1 MFQKIQTEKYLWG
14 WRWPIIIIVV
24 LLLLLG
30 IQILRVN
37 RPRSVLTT
45 KQPVPY
51 STPGILVSGD
61 LVIPERDFYAREV
74 GLNRKAPLLGSFMTG
89 SIKSKVSVLVLDS
102 KSFERWKSNSDYRPV
117 TETGYV
123 PGGKVTPV
131 LEPGSYFIVIDNRF
145 NDSPQSVRV
154 EFKLE

>member
-1 MFQKIQTEKYLWG
+1 MFQKLQTEKYLWG
-14 WRWPIIIIVV
+14 WRWPIIIVVV

-37 RPRSVLTT
+37 RPRPVSTT
-45 KQPVPY
+45 MQPVPY

-61 LVIPERDFYAREV
+61 LLIPERNFYSR
-74 GLNRKAPLLGSFMTG
+74 GIDLNRTSTLVGSFRTG
-89 SIKSKVSVLVLDS
+89 SIKSRVSVLVLDT
-102 KSFERWKSNSDYRPV
+102 KSFEAWQSNSDYHPV

-131 LEPGSYFIVIDNRF
+131 LEPGNYFIVIDNRS
-145 NDSPQSVRV
+145 NEWPQSVRV
-154 EFKLE
+154 EFKLD